1 MAAIEKMLNTRIQL
15 KYDSYTNWSTNN
27 PTLKPGE
34 VAIAYLASAS
44 DTNKP
49 TPDNG
54 TYPVLFKVGPGAFNS
69 LPWTSALAADVHAWA
84 KKSEDEFKAWV
95 KGLIEV
101 TDIDAYSKGEVDGLL
116 AANSQADQKYA
127 KDYADGLA
135 KNYDAAGTAQGL
147 VDGLNVTDT
156 AVTGQYVSAVSEEKG
171 KITVTRADLPTYT
184 LGSGSANGTVAFNG
198 ADVAVAGLKSA
209 AYTDA
214 KDYATAAQGAK
225 ADSAVQTIA
234 TGETNGTIKVDGNE
248 VAVKGLG
255 SAAYTNVNAYA
266 TAEQGTKADS
276 AVQKIT
282 VLGHELTDGGS
293 VTVEQAKTDLGL
305 GSAAYTEAGAY
316 ATAEQGSKADS
327 AVQKITVLDKELTN
341 GGSVSVA
348 EAKTALGLKSAAY
361 EEASAFDAAGS
372 AAAVLGT
379 AADEATANT
388 VYGAKAAAA
397 KAQADIDA
405 FFAAAEK
412 GDAALD
418 TLKEIQDFLNSDSGA
433 VSEIVKDVAEA
444 KEAIEDIVDGTTKVA
459 SAANADV
466 AAKASGLDAAG
477 EAAVK
482 AVKVDNAGNA
492 DTLGNVAAA
501 DYLQKSQAPGYDDIL
516 TKTNAATLYQPVGN
530 YATAAQGALADSA
543 LQKADITEGTANGTI
558 AVEGTNVAVHGLGSA
573 AYTEAEAYATA
584 AQGAKADTAVQP
596 AALNDYYTKSAA
608 DAEFMNSTETD
619 SAIDAK
625 ITALNLTT
633 TYEPIGAETR
643 AKAYTDGLAKNYAT
657 AAQGALADTA
667 LQEIKTTENGGLK
680 VTNKNQIDID
690 ENVVFVFNCGSAS
703 TLVD

>member
-15 KYDSYTNWSTNN
+15 KYDSYTNWNTKN

-34 VAIAYLASAS
+34 VAIAYLAPAA
-44 DTNKP
+44 DANKP

-69 LPWTSALAADVHAWA
+69 LPWASALAADVHSWA
-84 KKSEDEFKAWV
+84 KKTEDEFTTWV
-95 KGLIEV
+95 KGLIKV

-116 AANSQADQKYA
+116 ASNSQADQKYA
-127 KDYADGLA
+127 KDYADSLA

-147 VDGLNVTDT
+147 VDGLNVSDT

-198 ADVAVAGLKSA
+198 ADVAVTGLKSA
-209 AYTDA
+209 AYTDS

-225 ADSAVQTIA
+225 ADSALQQTDIVA
-234 TGETNGTIKVDGNE
+234 GSGNGTISVKGSD
-248 VAVKGLG
+248 VAVTGLG
-255 SAAYTNVNAYA
+255 SAAFTATTAYA
-266 TAEQGTKADS
+266 TADQGAKADS
-276 AVQKIT
+276 AVQKVS
-282 VLGHELTDGGS
+282 VLG
-293 VTVEQAKTDLGL
+293 
-305 GSAAYTEAGAY
+305 
-316 ATAEQGSKADS
+316 
-327 AVQKITVLDKELTN
+327 KELTN
-341 GGSVSVA
+341 GSSVSVE

-361 EEASAFDAAGS
+361 EEASAFDVAGA

-379 AADEATANT
+379 AADEVNAAT
-388 VYGAKAAAA
+388 VHGALKAAA

-405 FFAAAEK
+405 FFNAAEK

-418 TLKEIQDFLNSDSGA
+418 TLKEIQDFLAGDAEGT
-433 VSEIVKDVAEA
+433 VKELLDDVAA
-444 KEAIEDIVDGTTKVA
+444 NAGAIEDIVDGTTKVA

-482 AVKVDNAGNA
+482 AVKVDNAVNA
-492 DTLGNVAAA
+492 DQLGGIVAA

-516 TKTNAATLYQPVGN
+516 TKTSAATLYQPVGE
-530 YATAAQGALADSA
+530 YAS
-543 LQKADITEGTANGTI
+543 
-558 AVEGTNVAVHGLGSA
+558 
-573 AYTEAEAYATA
+573 A

-608 DAEFMNSTETD
+608 DAEFMNSSETD

-625 ITALNLTT
+625 ITALNLGT

-643 AKAYTDGLAKNYAT
+643 AKAYADGLAGNYAT
-657 AAQGALADTA
+657 AAQGAKADSA

-703 TLVD
+703 ELVD

>member
-1 MAAIEKMLNTRIQL
+1 MANIEKELNVRLQL
-15 KYDSYTNWSTNN
+15 KYDSYSNWTTNN
-27 PTLKPGE
+27 PTLRKGE
-34 VAIAYLASAS
+34 VAIAYLGPAK
-44 DTNKP
+44 DTTKP

-69 LPWTSALAADVHAWA
+69 LPWTSALAADVHSWA
-84 KKSEDEFKAWV
+84 KKTEDEFKTWV
-95 KGLIEV
+95 KSLIEI

-116 AANSQADQKYA
+116 ASNSKADQKYA

-147 VDGLNVTDT
+147 VDGLNVSDS

-198 ADVAVAGLKSA
+198 ADVAVTGLKSA

-225 ADSAVQTIA
+225 ADTALQQADIVAGS
-234 TGETNGTIKVDGNE
+234 GNGTISVKGSD
-248 VAVKGLG
+248 VAVTGLG
-255 SAAYTNVNAYA
+255 SAAFTAATAYA
-266 TAEQGTKADS
+266 TADQGAKADT
-276 AVQKIT
+276 AVQKVS
-282 VLGHELTDGGS
+282 VLG
-293 VTVEQAKTDLGL
+293 
-305 GSAAYTEAGAY
+305 
-316 ATAEQGSKADS
+316 
-327 AVQKITVLDKELTN
+327 KELTN
-341 GGSVSVA
+341 GSSVSVE

-379 AADEATANT
+379 AADEANVAT
-388 VYGAKAAAA
+388 VHGALKAAA
-397 KAQADIDA
+397 KAQSDIDA
-405 FFAAAEK
+405 FFKAAEK

-418 TLKEIQDFLNSDSGA
+418 TLKEIQDFLAGDEGT
-433 VSEIVKDVAEA
+433 VKELLDDVAA
-444 KEAIEDIVDGTTKVA
+444 NADAIEDIVNGTTKVA
-459 SAANADV
+459 SATNADV

-482 AVKVDNAGNA
+482 AVKVDNAVNA
-492 DTLGNVAAA
+492 DQLGGIVAA

-516 TKTNAATLYQPVGN
+516 TQANAATLYQPVGN
-530 YATAAQGALADSA
+530 YAS
-543 LQKADITEGTANGTI
+543 
-558 AVEGTNVAVHGLGSA
+558 
-573 AYTEAEAYATA
+573 A

-625 ITALNLTT
+625 ITALNLGT
-633 TYEPIGAETR
+633 TYEPIGAENK
-643 AKAYTDGLAKNYAT
+643 AKAYADSLAVNYAT
-657 AAQGALADTA
+657 AAQGAKADSA
-667 LQEIKTTENGGLK
+667 LQGVEVGTGLK
-680 VTNKNQIDID
+680 VSEKANNKQTIEIDD
-690 ENVVFVFNCGSAS
+690 TVVFVFNCGDSA